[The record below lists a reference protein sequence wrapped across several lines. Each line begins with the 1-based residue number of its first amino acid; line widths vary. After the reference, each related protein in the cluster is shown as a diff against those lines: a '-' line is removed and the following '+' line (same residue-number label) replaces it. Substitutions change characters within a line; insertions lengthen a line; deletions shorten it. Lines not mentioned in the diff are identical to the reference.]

1 MRAKWAALALTCAT
15 LGGCALW
22 SHHKPE
28 PAVPKGADPLTAC
41 PKTDPCNKIA
51 NRRQY
56 FSQHDN
62 RYYYFDPATGRYY
75 WENGQPRF

>member
-1 MRAKWAALALTCAT
+1 MRAKWAALAMIGLA

-22 SHHKPE
+22 RHKPE
-28 PAVPKGADPLTAC
+28 PAVPKGADPLIAC
-41 PKTDPCNKIA
+41 PKDNPCSKIA

-62 RYYYFDPATGRYY
+62 RYYYFDRATGRYY